1 MLATPP
7 SADHGQQRARVHA
20 ALLSVQLL
28 FGLWPVAGAS
38 LLQHMTGAALI
49 GIRLALGAPLL
60 VLLSGVYRE
69 RVPAWPDLARLAGLG
84 ALGVS
89 INQLLFVGG
98 LARSGPINAT
108 VAVLLVPPFATGA
121 ALLLGREKPGWQRLA
136 GVGLALTGSAVLVGA
151 ERFDLTNIRLVGN
164 AMLVGNTAC
173 YALYLV
179 LARNTIAKLG
189 SLRTVTWVMVLG
201 AVESL
206 PFTLGPTLA
215 VDWLAMPDGALGSIV
230 FVVLGPT
237 VGAYFL
243 NAWALS
249 RVDSSLVASY
259 VYAQPP
265 IAALASWWLLGVLP
279 TGRVMLAGVII
290 VAGLALAAR
299 GRGEPSSRCV
309 GSTS

>member
-1 MLATPP
+1 MPATPSP
-7 SADHGQQRARVHA
+7 ADHAQHPARVHA

-28 FGLWPVAGAS
+28 FALWPVAGAS
-38 LLQHMTGAALI
+38 LLQHMTPAALI

-69 RVPAWPDLARLAGLG
+69 RAPAWPDLARLAGLG

-108 VAVLLVPPFATGA
+108 VAVLLIPPFAAGA
-121 ALLLGREKPGWQRLA
+121 ALLLGREKPAWQRLA
-136 GVGLALTGSAVLVGA
+136 GVGLALAGSAVLVGA
-151 ERFDLTNIRLVGN
+151 ERFDASNARFVGN
-164 AMLVGNTAC
+164 AMLVANTAC
-173 YALYLV
+173 YGLYLV
-179 LARNTIAKLG
+179 LARTTIVKLG
-189 SLRTVTWVMVLG
+189 SLRTVTWVMALG
-201 AVESL
+201 AVEAL
-206 PFTLGPTLA
+206 PYTLGPTLA
-215 VDWLAMPDGALGSIV
+215 VDWLALPDGALGSIA
-230 FVVLGPT
+230 FVVIGPT

-249 RVDSSLVASY
+249 RAESSLVATY

-279 TGRVMLAGVII
+279 TGRVMIAGAII
-290 VAGLALAAR
+290 VVGVALATR
-299 GRGEPSSRCV
+299 WGGGRSSR
-309 GSTS
+309 